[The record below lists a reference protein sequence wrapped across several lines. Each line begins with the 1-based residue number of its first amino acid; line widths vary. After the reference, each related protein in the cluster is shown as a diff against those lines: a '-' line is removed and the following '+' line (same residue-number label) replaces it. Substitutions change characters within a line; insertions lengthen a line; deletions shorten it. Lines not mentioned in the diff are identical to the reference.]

1 MPLSESI
8 LILMALLAVA
18 MAAVPL
24 SRILPVPYTVI
35 LVGIGMAISTASHS
49 WPVLH
54 TLQSFQLTPELVMFV
69 FLPALIFESGY
80 NLNARQ
86 LIKDLAP
93 VLLLAVPGLLAATFI
108 VGFALHWIMDIP
120 LPLALL
126 FGALISATD
135 PVAVIALFKEL
146 GAPLRLTVLVEG
158 ESLFN
163 DATAIV
169 LVHIVLGIVVAGS
182 FDVSELPAAGGQFL
196 YVFFGGAFLGM
207 IIGLIVCEW
216 MHALSDNPS
225 GVLILSIILA
235 YVSFIAAEHFLH
247 ISGVMAVVGASLALG
262 VYGVTRIPHRT
273 GEYLRESWEFFADIS
288 NALLFLLVGLS
299 IDLLSLY
306 HNLAYIL
313 LAIAIVLVSRLPSI
327 YLFLPVALRRFHLP
341 RVRSG
346 DLHIMWWGGLKG
358 GLAIAIVLALPE
370 DLAGKQLLLDMTLGV
385 VVFTLLINA
394 PTIKPLMNYLGLNSL
409 NDNEQA
415 ELQQGLAHA
424 RAHGQHS
431 LNNVMTADLTSPASL
446 RQAEK
451 LLDDSMQ
458 FDVQRQ
464 DTQQQL
470 HHVRQI
476 ALRAQ
481 LQQLEHLHDAGMVPQ
496 YILLDLKS
504 ELRLEHESK
513 QDGTSINNPFLQF
526 EQRILAYL
534 RENDRLAGLLSNY
547 QNRRMA
553 SQLQR
558 LTLRLLMIDAAI
570 VDVTS
575 RSDIDEQHK
584 ITINTENQ
592 QQRQLFIASLHD
604 IRDNYADFFSC
615 FETRMSMQIALDGA
629 LWQAD
634 DDFKHGE
641 TGKKAYDIIIQQLNR
656 LQDQIPAIH
665 DAPLSLSSQELIQ
678 MVPLFSDLSESAR
691 LALAAQTTVV
701 AFLAGD
707 IVINQGDHGD
717 ALYIISKGSVSIQH
731 LDNDKSEQLLAE
743 LRPGDFFGEMALLG
757 DQVRKAQVIAKQ
769 ALTLLRLRRK
779 DVLAL
784 AAEHPELEAQLRKT
798 EAMRSKH
805 NAASESV

>member
-1 MPLSESI
+1 
-8 LILMALLAVA
+8 MALLAVA
-18 MAAVPL
+18 MAAIPL
-24 SRILPVPYTVI
+24 SRVLPIPFTAI
-35 LVGIGMAISTASHS
+35 LVGIGMGISTASHS
-49 WPVLH
+49 WPALH
-54 TLQSFQLTPELVMFV
+54 TLQSFQLTPELVMFI

-86 LIKDLAP
+86 LIKDLIP
-93 VLLLAVPGLLAATFI
+93 VLLLAVPGLLVATFI
-108 VGFALHWIMDIP
+108 VGFALHWATDIP

-169 LVHIVLGIVVAGS
+169 LVHILLGIVVAGS
-182 FDVSELPAAGGQFL
+182 FEVSELPIAGGQFL
-196 YVFFGGAFLGM
+196 YVFFGGALLGM
-207 IIGLIVCEW
+207 VIGLVFCEW
-216 MHALSDNPS
+216 MHVLSDNPS
-225 GVLILSIILA
+225 GVLVLSIILA

-262 VYGVTRIPHRT
+262 VYGITRIPHHT
-273 GEYLRESWEFFADIS
+273 GEYLRESWEFFAYIS

-299 IDLLSLY
+299 IDLQSLY
-306 HNLAYIL
+306 HNLVYIL
-313 LAIAIVLVSRLPSI
+313 MAIAIVLISRLPSI
-327 YLFLPVALRRFHLP
+327 YLFLPIALRRFHLP
-341 RVRSG
+341 RVGSG
-346 DLHIMWWGGLKG
+346 DMHIMWWGGLKG

-394 PTIKPLMNYLGLNSL
+394 PTIKPLMNYLGLNRL
-409 NDNEQA
+409 NDNEQTELLQGMA
-415 ELQQGLAHA
+415 HAKTHGQRSLQQ
-424 RAHGQHS
+424 
-431 LNNVMTADLTSPASL
+431 VMTADFTSPACL
-446 RQAEK
+446 RQAEN

-458 FDVQRQ
+458 FDVQTQ
-464 DTQQQL
+464 DTQRQL

-504 ELRLEHESK
+504 ELRLEYESK
-513 QDGTSINNPFLQF
+513 QHSTLTQHPFLKF
-526 EQRILAYL
+526 EQRILALL
-534 RENDRLAGLLSNY
+534 REQDSLAGLLSKY

-558 LTLRLLMIDAAI
+558 LILRLLMMDAAI
-570 VDVTS
+570 ADVAS
-575 RSDIDEQHK
+575 RSDIDDQHK
-584 ITINTENQ
+584 TTVNAENQ
-592 QQRQLFIASLHD
+592 QQRQMFLSALNE

-634 DDFKHGE
+634 DDLKHGE
-641 TGKKAYDIIIQQLNR
+641 IGKKAYDIIMQQLAL
-656 LQDQIPAIH
+656 LQEQVPDMH
-665 DAPLSLSSQELIQ
+665 DAPLTLSSQELIQ

-691 LALAAQTTVV
+691 LAMAGQATVV
-701 AFLAGD
+701 TFLAGD
-707 IVINQGDHGD
+707 IVINQGDSGD

-731 LDNDKSEQLLAE
+731 LDEDKSEHLLAE
-743 LRPGDFFGEMALLG
+743 LRAGDFFGEMALLG
-757 DQVRKAQVIAKQ
+757 DQVRKAKVIAIQ

-784 AAEHPELEAQLRKT
+784 AADHPDLEAQLKNT
-798 EAMRSKH
+798 EAIRSKS
-805 NAASESV
+805 NTLSESV